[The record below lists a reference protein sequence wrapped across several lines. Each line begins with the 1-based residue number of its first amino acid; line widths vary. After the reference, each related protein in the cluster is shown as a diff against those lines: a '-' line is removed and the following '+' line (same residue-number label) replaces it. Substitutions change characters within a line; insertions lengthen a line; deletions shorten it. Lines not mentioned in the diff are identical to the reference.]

1 MDLDS
6 KNFSSRTRED
16 YILACEAIKGD
27 EQAYEKLLLQYRDM
41 IYFTILKMINNRQD
55 AEDLTIESFAKAFI
69 HIDQYKPTYAFST
82 WLFKIATNNCI
93 DYFRRKNAKSKSSEK
108 QEIEGGM
115 DEFVDKADIGPE
127 KSLMK
132 KQRKEFVIKIL
143 SELNPE
149 YKKLIELRYYK
160 ELSYNEIA
168 ETLSIPIG
176 TVKAKLYRAKSLIS
190 ELMEDSS
197 NLYF

>member
-6 KNFSSRTRED
+6 NFSSKTRED

-27 EQAYEKLLLQYRDM
+27 ERAYEKLLRRYRDM
-41 IYFTILKMINNRQD
+41 VYYTILKMICNKQD

-108 QEIEGGM
+108 QELEEGM
-115 DEFVDKADIGPE
+115 DGIIDKADIGPE
-127 KSLMK
+127 KNLIK

-143 SELNPE
+143 SELNPDF
-149 YKKLIELRYYK
+149 KKIIELRYYK
-160 ELSYNEIA
+160 ELSYEEIA
-168 ETLSIPIG
+168 KAMDIPIG
-176 TVKAKLYRAKSLIS
+176 TVKAKLYRAKFIITD
-190 ELMEDSS
+190 LMKDSS
-197 NLYF
+197 NHYF

>member
-6 KNFSSRTRED
+6 NFSSKTRED

-27 EQAYEKLLLQYRDM
+27 QRAYEKLLLRYRDM
-41 IYFTILKMINNRQD
+41 IYYTILKMINNQQD

-108 QEIEGGM
+108 QEMEEGM
-115 DEFVDKADIGPE
+115 DEFIDKTDIGPE
-127 KSLMK
+127 KSLIK

-143 SELNPE
+143 TELNPD

-160 ELSYNEIA
+160 EFSYDEIA
-168 ETLSIPIG
+168 KTLDIPIG
-176 TVKAKLYRAKSLIS
+176 TVKAKLYRAKFLIS
-190 ELMEDSS
+190 DLMKDSS
-197 NLYF
+197 NRYF

>member
-1 MDLDS
+1 MDLNS
-6 KNFSSRTRED
+6 NFSSKTRED

-27 EQAYEKLLLQYRDM
+27 QRAYEKLLHRYRDM
-41 IYFTILKMINNRQD
+41 VYYTVLKMINNKQD

-108 QEIEGGM
+108 QELDEGM
-115 DEFVDKADIGPE
+115 DELIDINNTGPE
-127 KSLMK
+127 KDLIK
-132 KQRKEFVIKIL
+132 KQRKEFVIRIL
-143 SELNPE
+143 TELNPN

-160 ELSYNEIA
+160 EFSYDEIA
-168 ETLSIPIG
+168 KAMDIPIG
-176 TVKAKLYRAKSLIS
+176 TVKAKLYRAKFIIT
-190 ELMEDSS
+190 ELMKDSS
-197 NLYF
+197 EHYF

>member
-6 KNFSSRTRED
+6 NFSSKTRED

-27 EQAYEKLLLQYRDM
+27 QRAYEKLLVRYREM
-41 IYFTILKMINNRQD
+41 IYHTILKMINNQQD

-108 QEIEGGM
+108 QEMEEGM
-115 DEFVDKADIGPE
+115 DEFIDKTDIGPE
-127 KSLMK
+127 KDLIK

-143 SELNPE
+143 TELNPD

-160 ELSYNEIA
+160 ELSYDEIA
-168 ETLSIPIG
+168 KALDVPIG
-176 TVKAKLYRAKSLIS
+176 TVKAKLYRAKFIIS
-190 ELMEDSS
+190 ELMKDTS
-197 NLYF
+197 NHYF

>member
-1 MDLDS
+1 MYLDS
-6 KNFSSRTRED
+6 NFSSKTRED

-27 EQAYEKLLLQYRDM
+27 ERAYEKLLLRYREM
-41 IYFTILKMINNRQD
+41 IYYTILKMINNKED

-108 QEIEGGM
+108 QEMEEGM
-115 DEFVDKADIGPE
+115 DEFIDKSDINPE
-127 KSLMK
+127 KTLIK

-143 SELNPE
+143 TELNPD

-160 ELSYNEIA
+160 EFSYIEIA
-168 ETLSIPIG
+168 KALDIPIG
-176 TVKAKLYRAKSLIS
+176 TVKAKLYRAKSIIS
-190 ELMEDSS
+190 DLMKDSS
-197 NLYF
+197 NRYF

>member
-6 KNFSSRTRED
+6 NFSSRTRED
-16 YILACEAIKGD
+16 YILACEAINGD
-27 EQAYEKLLLQYRDM
+27 ERAYEKLLSRYRDM
-41 IYFTILKMINNRQD
+41 VYYTVLRMINNKQD

-108 QEIEGGM
+108 QELEEGM
-115 DEFVDKADIGPE
+115 DGLIDKADIGPE
-127 KSLMK
+127 KNLIK

-143 SELNPE
+143 TELNPD
-149 YKKLIELRYYK
+149 YKKFIELRYYK
-160 ELSYNEIA
+160 EYSYDEIA
-168 ETLSIPIG
+168 KTLNIPIG
-176 TVKAKLYRAKSLIS
+176 TVKAKLYRAKSIITD
-190 ELMEDSS
+190 LMKDSS
-197 NLYF
+197 NRYF